1 MKETTLLWV
10 IALTGICLL
19 VFTLLVQANEC
30 LPFLVR
36 RPTLAVKEPFQAA
49 TPAKVDGVQE
59 DSMGAANADLTEIK
73 KPYHLLEANS
83 RRETTLNRVGAE
95 SCYLQNEIKKT
106 GSYTQLTNNYRHAG
120 PDSCNTYVQE
130 FVTSFYNRA
139 AETQV
144 NKECGGQQ
152 E

>member
-30 LPFLVR
+30 LPFLVS
-36 RPTLAVKEPFQAA
+36 RPALAVKEPFQVEA
-49 TPAKVDGVQE
+49 PDGVQE
-59 DSMGAANADLTEIK
+59 DSMGAADADLTEVK

-83 RRETTLNRVGAE
+83 RRETTLKKVGAE
-95 SCYLQNEIKKT
+95 TCYNKFHNEIKKT
-106 GSYTQLTNNYRHAG
+106 GSYKQLTNNYRRAG
-120 PDSCNTYVQE
+120 PDSCNTYMQE
-130 FVTSFYNRA
+130 FVTSFYNA
-139 AETQV
+139 GNQV
-144 NKECGGQQ
+144 NKECAGQQ